1 MVDVASQMDSRLYEY
16 KMSSRQPNTA
26 KPRREK
32 TTLEGGDA
40 MALDAANRKED
51 KKGSGKNGK
60 KPKGP
65 NPNWTD
71 EQKQRYHDR
80 LCITCGSDKH
90 FSPKC
95 PQNPRNKDKGKQTS
109 SAQREASVITRQRNH
124 DRLSWTTCF
133 DDDCNTHRDSKA
145 TNGWYPSEPRLMA
158 VMTRSEEPAEA
169 KQRDEEE
176 RFACEFARA
185 NIDAF
190 PPDEEIV
197 NSETGELYESTN
209 ASTKDE
215 DARQERRKILE
226 ETFLLA

>member
-1 MVDVASQMDSRLYEY
+1 
-16 KMSSRQPNTA
+16 MSSRQPNTT

-80 LCITCGSDKH
+80 LCITCGSNKH

-95 PQNPRNKDKGKQTS
+95 PQNPRNKDKEKQTS
-109 SAQREASVITRQRNH
+109 SAQREASVMTRQRNH
-124 DRLSWTTCF
+124 DRLPWTTCF
-133 DDDCNTHRDSKA
+133 DDNYNTHRDSKA
-145 TNGWYPSEPRLMA
+145 TNG
-158 VMTRSEEPAEA
+158 EEPAKA

-197 NSETGELYESTN
+197 NSKTGELYESTN

-215 DARQERRKILE
+215 DARQKRRKILK
-226 ETFLLA
+226 ETFLLAQRYGIATYLRNEYETPEQIL